1 MSMIGSI
8 IGDIVGSVFEHRNVS
23 TKKFS
28 FFDDNK
34 EYTDDTILTVATADW
49 ILHGGEVGKYYYSYA
64 ATHQHP
70 MGEYGQSFL
79 TWVDKSSPTSLAPAY
94 NSCGN
99 GSAMRVGP
107 VGWGSDDLSELM
119 EMAEKTAICTHNH
132 PEGIKGAKAVVMA
145 IYLARK
151 GFDNKYI
158 KTKIEQTFGY
168 DLNATVEEL
177 HKTYTQTFGLDIWT
191 CQGSV
196 PQAILCALEA
206 IDFEDAI
213 RNAVYIGGDSD
224 TIACITGSIAEAL
237 YTIPKTMYNEAMAY
251 LPDEFRSIVDEFEKT
266 FQIGNFP
273 L

>member
-1 MSMIGSI
+1 MIGSM
-8 IGDIVGSVFEHRNVS
+8 IGDIVGSVFEFCNVS
-23 TKKFS
+23 SKKFS

-34 EYTDDTILTVATADW
+34 NFTDDTILTVATADW
-49 ILHGGEVGKYYYSYA
+49 ILHGGNVGKYYYSYA
-64 ATHQHP
+64 VAHPHP
-70 MGEYGQSFL
+70 MGEFGQGFL
-79 TWVDKSSPTSLAPAY
+79 TWVSNSSLSALAPAY

-107 VGWGSDDLSELM
+107 VGWVSDTLSQLM
-119 EMAEKTAICTHNH
+119 DMAEETALCTHNH
-132 PEGIKGAKAVVMA
+132 AEGVKGAKAVVMA

-151 GFDNKYI
+151 GYERSDI
-158 KTKIEQTFGY
+158 KTEIERMFGY

-177 HKTYTQTFGLDIWT
+177 HKKYTQTFGLDIWT

-196 PQAILCALEA
+196 PQAILCALEV